1 MLRSCQDDSFCNS
14 CTKMQSSSCPPRMLL
29 LRAKLFDFCTL
40 EALTMNDS
48 ARRSCAPA
56 AFPRTLARLIL
67 TIGVL
72 LCFALAGCHHAPHSV
87 TLKWDAPVV
96 VSGKISSYN
105 IYRSTTSGG
114 PFVKLASGVP
124 APPYEDRLV
133 NSGRT
138 YFYVVTALDQTGRES
153 RFSNEVRAEIP

>member
-1 MLRSCQDDSFCNS
+1 MMS
-14 CTKMQSSSCPPRMLL
+14 
-29 LRAKLFDFCTL
+29 
-40 EALTMNDS
+40 DS
-48 ARRSCAPA
+48 ARQTRAPA
-56 AFPRTLARLIL
+56 VIQTRSARLVS

-72 LCFALAGCHHAPHSV
+72 LCFALVGCHHAPHGV
-87 TLKWDAPVV
+87 TLKWEAPLASAGVTV
-96 VSGKISSYN
+96 SSYN

-133 NSGRT
+133 TSGRT

-153 RFSNEVRAEIP
+153 RFSNEVRAAIP